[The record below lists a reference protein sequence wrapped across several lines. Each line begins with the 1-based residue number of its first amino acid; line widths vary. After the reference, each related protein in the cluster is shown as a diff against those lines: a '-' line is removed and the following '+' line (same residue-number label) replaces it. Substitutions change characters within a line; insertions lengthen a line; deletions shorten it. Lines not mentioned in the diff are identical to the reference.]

1 MQIYADVLNCEIR
14 LSATDQT
21 AALGSAVYAAVAA
34 GTECGGYASVEEA
47 AGHMSHLKDLT
58 YRPIE
63 ANVERYNELFDIY
76 CELVDLFDPEKTSVM
91 TRLSSFFHE

>member
-1 MQIYADVLNCEIR
+1 
-14 LSATDQT
+14 
-21 AALGSAVYAAVAA
+21 
-34 GTECGGYASVEEA
+34 
-47 AGHMSHLKDLT
+47 MSHLKDLT

-63 ANVERYNELFDIY
+63 ANVERYNELFGIY